1 MIDVRTRAALR
12 HRAAALLLAATA
24 LTACGLF
31 EDDSA
36 AQVEIQGPASMRV
49 LQQVQLTAV
58 ARKKNGDEVRGHP
71 VAWRSATPGVAVVG
85 ADGLV
90 TGITPG
96 TAQIQA
102 TVDGA
107 VGALNVQV
115 LAVPVDRIIVSPDTA
130 TLVVGATRQFTV
142 ALRDS
147 AGHDLSG
154 RALVWNPG
162 DPAILGVNQSG
173 LVTALAA
180 GTTTVSVGSEGKVGQ
195 AHVTVAPAPV
205 ASVAIA
211 PSPATVPQGATLQL
225 NTTLRDLQ
233 GHVVTGRTVTWET
246 LDTAIARVSATGLLQ
261 GVNAGATQVLAHS
274 EGATGIAP
282 VTVVAVPTASV
293 TISPDSAA
301 IDVGATVQLSA
312 VARDANGAALPFKT
326 IAWSSLDT
334 LVARVSASGLVTGV
348 GDGAARIVA
357 ASEGVADT
365 ARVRVGNGRT
375 INVTITP
382 ASAVLG
388 IGRTGHFTV
397 DVRDNLGI
405 RIPGTITWASSDTLI
420 ARVDSLG
427 AVVGVAAGSASITAR
442 ALNVTASASLQVSP
456 QVVDALSVVPSMTV
470 GVGQQAAIG
479 YLVAV
484 NGTPVQNRLVEFLS
498 LDPTIASVDANGVVR
513 GLVAGTANVRVAVE
527 GLIGVV
533 TVTVTP

>member
-1 MIDVRTRAALR
+1 MIDARPRAALR
-12 HRAAALLLAATA
+12 HRAAALLLAATT
-24 LTACGLF
+24 LTGCGLF

-36 AQVEIQGPASMRV
+36 AQVEIQGPASIRV

-71 VAWRSATPGVAVVG
+71 VVWRSASPGVAVVG

-90 TGITPG
+90 LGVTPG

-107 VGALNVQV
+107 IGALNVQV
-115 LAVPVDRIIVSPDTA
+115 LAVPVDRIVVSPDTA

-147 AGHDLSG
+147 TGGLVGD
-154 RALVWNPG
+154 RPIVWNPG
-162 DPAILGVNQSG
+162 DPAILSVTQGG
-173 LVTALAA
+173 LVTALAV
-180 GTTTVSVGSEGKVGQ
+180 GSTTVSVGSEGKVGL
-195 AHVTVAPAPV
+195 AHVTVVPAPV
-205 ASVAIA
+205 ASVAIT

-233 GHVVTGRTVTWET
+233 GHVVTGRTVTWST

-261 GVNAGATQVLAHS
+261 GVNAGATQVIARS
-274 EGATGIAP
+274 EGATGLAP

-312 VARDANGAALPFKT
+312 VARDSNGNALPFKT

-388 IGRTGHFTV
+388 VGRTGHFAV

-405 RIPGTITWASSDTLI
+405 RLPATVAWASSDTLI

-442 ALNVTASASLQVSP
+442 ALNVTASASLQVSS

-470 GVGQQAAIG
+470 AVGQQAAIG

-498 LDPTIASVDANGVVR
+498 LDPTIASVDASGVVR
-513 GLVAGTANVRVAVE
+513 GLAAGTANVRVAVE